1 LDSINIIH
9 SKNKVDTI
17 RWIPLVNLK
26 TFFMF
31 GISDKNRMI

>member
-9 SKNKVDTI
+9 SKNKADSI

-26 TFFMF
+26 TFLCS
-31 GISDKNRMI
+31 G